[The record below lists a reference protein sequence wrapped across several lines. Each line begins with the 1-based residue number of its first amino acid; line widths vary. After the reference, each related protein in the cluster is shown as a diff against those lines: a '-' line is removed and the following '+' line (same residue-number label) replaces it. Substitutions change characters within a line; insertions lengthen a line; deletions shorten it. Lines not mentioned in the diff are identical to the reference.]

1 MTKKYAKFL
10 PTADDFTLENFP
22 FFWITQVYSQHVQK
36 VDQVLKKY
44 GLDNSRRRILLA
56 LKSKPNAS
64 VSDLSDMVVSKM
76 STTTKIV
83 YRLKDEGLVNTY
95 SCEDDARITRVVLTE
110 KGNEMTHK
118 INDLTSAVL
127 EQSFEGLTPLQI
139 EKMMVGLKHI
149 FNNLNREFINHKK
162 GFPNETLFLY
172 LEKIKH
178 VQLSC
183 YFFYFCFRHM

>member
-95 SCEDDARITRVVLTE
+95 S
-110 KGNEMTHK
+110 
-118 INDLTSAVL
+118 
-127 EQSFEGLTPLQI
+127 
-139 EKMMVGLKHI
+139 
-149 FNNLNREFINHKK
+149 
-162 GFPNETLFLY
+162 
-172 LEKIKH
+172 
-178 VQLSC
+178 
-183 YFFYFCFRHM
+183 